1 MQIDMKSLALC
12 SVNHEALGKSQQIQA
27 TQEKQKR

>member
-12 SVNHEALGKSQQIQA
+12 SVNHEALAKSQQIQA
-27 TQEKQKR
+27 TQSQEF